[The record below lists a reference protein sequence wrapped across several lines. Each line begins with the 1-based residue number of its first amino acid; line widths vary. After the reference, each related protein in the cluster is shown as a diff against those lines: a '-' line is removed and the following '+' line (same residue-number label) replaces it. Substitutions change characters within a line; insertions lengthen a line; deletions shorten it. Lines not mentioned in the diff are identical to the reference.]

1 MGRQGLTL
9 LEGREY
15 LAGDGLD
22 RLPALRQSMDWKGE
36 CKHEAQNLAE
46 GLE

>member
-15 LAGDGLD
+15 LAGDGLTVP
-22 RLPALRQSMDWKGE
+22 LCRQSMDWKGE

>member
-15 LAGDGLD
+15 LAGDGRD
-22 RLPALRQSMDWKGE
+22 RPALRQSMDWKGE
-36 CKHEAQNLAE
+36 CKHETQDLAE

>member
-22 RLPALRQSMDWKGE
+22 RPALRQPMDWKGE
-36 CKHEAQNLAE
+36 CKHETQDLAE